1 MQLNTGIT
9 GAGLQSEI
17 NVTPL
22 VDVVLVLLIIFMV
35 VVPLMMEGYDVDT
48 PRTSAEPAPA
58 QTEPSQVILRIAPT
72 TCGILEPPVGKGLPA
87 DCRVSLADREIPAT
101 ELPSRV
107 AKILGRR
114 PREQR
119 VLFLAADDRLNYEG
133 VLRIVDLAKSRVDDL
148 KIGVITIE

>member
-1 MQLNTGIT
+1 MQMNGGTS

-48 PRTSAEPAPA
+48 PRTSTEPAPP
-58 QTEPSQVILRIAPT
+58 TVEESQVILRIAAPA
-72 TCGILEPPVGKGLPA
+72 CNILQPPVGEGLPS

-101 ELPSRV
+101 DLTKSV
-107 AKILGRR
+107 AEMLGGR
-114 PREQR
+114 PTDQR
-119 VLFLAADDRLNYEG
+119 VLYVAADDGLNYEG
-133 VLRIVDLAKSRVDDL
+133 VLRIVDLAKAGVDGL
-148 KIGVITIE
+148 KIGVITTE